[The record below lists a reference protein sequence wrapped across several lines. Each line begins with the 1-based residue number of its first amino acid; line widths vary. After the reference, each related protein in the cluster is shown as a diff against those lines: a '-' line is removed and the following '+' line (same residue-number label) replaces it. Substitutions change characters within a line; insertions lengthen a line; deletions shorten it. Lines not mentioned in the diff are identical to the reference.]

1 MIPLT
6 MLLTRDVDG
15 PAYRAR
21 CREDL
26 RDEAPVLSRVSSP
39 VRAAELLARSL
50 ELRMAAAL
58 SALGDGRLDELGAR
72 LHERERQ
79 AAGRPAWTST
89 WLRRLVED
97 EAWFR
102 TRGAYLARRQGQVW
116 RSGVRWPAL
125 VHEAERL
132 EQEASALVA
141 EGARSQGTD
150 E

>member
-1 MIPLT
+1 
-6 MLLTRDVDG
+6 MLLTRDDG
-15 PAYRAR
+15 GSTYRAR

-26 RDEAPVLSRVSSP
+26 RDEAPVLADVSPP

-50 ELRMAAAL
+50 ELRMASAL
-58 SALGDGRLDELGAR
+58 SALGDAVLDELGER
-72 LHERERQ
+72 LYERERQ
-79 AAGRPAWTST
+79 AEGRPAWTST

-102 TRGAYLARRQGQVW
+102 TRGAYLARRDGRAW

-125 VHEAERL
+125 LQEAERL
-132 EQEASALVA
+132 EVEASALADGREA
-141 EGARSQGTD
+141 EGRD